1 MRWRL
6 PARASEPRSWPVPSS
21 RRGPLLGLA
30 ERPPPSEKDAE
41 RISSGVLL
49 QGPGAVFMR
58 ELGFDAVDTE
68 VTSTALVGSLRAQAR

>member
-1 MRWRL
+1 
-6 PARASEPRSWPVPSS
+6 
-21 RRGPLLGLA
+21 
-30 ERPPPSEKDAE
+30 
-41 RISSGVLL
+41 VLL